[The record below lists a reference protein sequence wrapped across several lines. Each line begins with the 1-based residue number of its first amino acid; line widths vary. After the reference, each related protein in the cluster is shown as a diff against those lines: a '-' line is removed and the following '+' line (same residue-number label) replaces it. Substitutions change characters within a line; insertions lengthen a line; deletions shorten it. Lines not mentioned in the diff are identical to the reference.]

1 MKFDF
6 TKPKKSKILIYDA
19 ESKRI
24 ADVILPKKNY
34 EIIHTRKEK
43 INIYVFI
50 ITIFKTGFKNLKD
63 NYKKNF
69 VTCVSPKI
77 VLCCIDNNA
86 GFYRLK
92 EMCNTP
98 IYVSVQHGLCS
109 KERYQ
114 VFYKYC
120 RKYYLE
126 NKKKL
131 AVDHSF
137 VYSETEKL
145 ILSKIVDTKMK
156 LNNLQKNFYI
166 FFIAF
171 PLSILYIL

>member
-1 MKFDF
+1 
-6 TKPKKSKILIYDA
+6 
-19 ESKRI
+19 
-24 ADVILPKKNY
+24 
-34 EIIHTRKEK
+34 
-43 INIYVFI
+43 
-50 ITIFKTGFKNLKD
+50 
-63 NYKKNF
+63 
-69 VTCVSPKI
+69 
-77 VLCCIDNNA
+77 
-86 GFYRLK
+86 
-92 EMCNTP
+92 MCNTP

-109 KERYQ
+109 KERHQ

-171 PLSILYIL
+171 PLSIFVYLIKYLVIKYNKR

>member
-43 INIYVFI
+43 INIYILI

-69 VTCVSPKI
+69 INCVAPKI
-77 VLCCIDNNA
+77 VLCCIDNHA
-86 GFYRLK
+86 DFRL
-92 EMCNTP
+92 T
-98 IYVSVQHGLCS
+98 
-109 KERYQ
+109 
-114 VFYKYC
+114 
-120 RKYYLE
+120 
-126 NKKKL
+126 
-131 AVDHSF
+131 
-137 VYSETEKL
+137 
-145 ILSKIVDTKMK
+145 
-156 LNNLQKNFYI
+156 
-166 FFIAF
+166 
-171 PLSILYIL
+171 